1 MVVASVKRRRGER
14 RDASSRARSGRSGR
28 RSGILQSIALT
39 LVLFI
44 GVGILLYPSV
54 ASYVNSRIFAD
65 QVEAYTKTVSSMDT
79 TKRKNMLAEARA
91 YNENLAGDPVHDP
104 FVKGSGYALPT
115 NYNDVLNVDGN
126 GLMGTIEIPSIDVK
140 LPIHHGTSD
149 EVLSEGTGHIAQT
162 SLPIGGK
169 GTHAVITGH
178 TGIPNKTLFTNLIR
192 MKKGDIFI
200 INVLGEQ
207 HAYKVD
213 QIRVIE
219 PENLSEIQVEK
230 DKEYVTLLT
239 CTPYGIN
246 SHRLLVRGVPT
257 VLPKDSSALRHPMPW
272 WLLLVLVIAFVLSSG
287 TFMVAGTQRQSAQ
300 LALRRLA
307 AERSAG
313 EGDPPAP
320 DGPDGPDAPDGPDG
334 PDEPSLLDE
343 EDSSTSLGMTKPVVG
358 SYPSPV
364 VPSTPSPVIPSE
376 GAAVVEESP
385 RVSAAPTTA
394 SPTASPLEVPSHL
407 LSVPSLR
414 NGSLPQSGEGERP

>member
-1 MVVASVKRRRGER
+1 MMVAASMKHRRGQQ
-14 RDASSRARSGRSGR
+14 RDASSRRRTSRPKRHSRRAARPQSVRSRR

-65 QVEAYTKTVSSMDT
+65 QFEAYSKTVSSIDKA
-79 TKRKNMLAEARA
+79 KRKKMLAEARE

-104 FVKGSGYALPT
+104 FVEGSGYALPV
-115 NYNDVLNVDGN
+115 NYDDVLNVDGD
-126 GLMGTIEIPSIDVK
+126 GLMGTIEIPSIDVQ

-149 EVLSEGTGHIAQT
+149 EVLDKGTGHIAQT

-200 INVLGEQ
+200 INVLGEE

-213 QIRVIE
+213 QIRVVK
-219 PENLSEIQVEK
+219 PEDLSEIQVEK
-230 DKEYVTLLT
+230 DKEWVTLLT

-257 VLPKDSSALRHPMPW
+257 DMPDNLDSLRHPMPW
-272 WLLLVLVIAFVLSSG
+272 WLLLTLVIAFVLSSG
-287 TFMVAGTQRQSAQ
+287 TFMVAGTQRQSAR

-307 AERSAG
+307 AEQSAG
-313 EGDPPAP
+313 ADPPTPKPTLPANE
-320 DGPDGPDAPDGPDG
+320 PDAPSMLDA
-334 PDEPSLLDE
+334 PSSVI
-343 EDSSTSLGMTKPVVG
+343 SSSAL
-358 SYPSPV
+358 SS
-364 VPSTPSPVIPSE
+364 VISSE
-376 GAAVVEESP
+376 GATVIEESL
-385 RVSAAPTTA
+385 
-394 SPTASPLEVPSHL
+394 SPVQ
-407 LSVPSLR
+407 
-414 NGSLPQSGEGERP
+414 NGSLPHNSEGERS